1 VNITQHPAN
10 DWLELRLAGRLDATW
25 AEHVSN
31 TIESA
36 VRSGSHQIV
45 LNFAHVEYLSSLGI
59 RVLLQHYKR
68 LQSVNGSLM
77 VTDPSVTAL
86 SILKATGLA
95 SLLMGEA
102 VLATTEPT
110 PIVTSLTRA
119 GAAWQVY
126 PQAVTTPLRCTA
138 VGEPG
143 RLAATCYTDS
153 DCRALTFPQGAFGL
167 GLGAFGADFADCRDR
182 FGEFLAAGGCAMTLP
197 TNDSHAQPDYVLA
210 EGELVPR
217 VETLYALTGAGD
229 FPAMIRFDSLPD
241 GAGKIGLSAL
251 VDSLLEIV
259 GGEAVAFVVLAEAA
273 GLVGATLRRS
283 PATGPVSLELP
294 DVRDCL
300 SFSTERVGEH
310 NLALLVGVAARGT
323 SQGAAAFLRPLAAD
337 GGAGIDLLGHVH
349 AALFPFRPVQRGE
362 LPFAG
367 AVANMLANA
376 TPITLMHV
384 MPDTRPFEGVG
395 ETELVRGAC
404 WAGPLGAIRVESSAA
419 A

>member
-10 DWLELRLAGRLDATW
+10 DWLELRLVGRLDATW
-25 AEHVSN
+25 AEHVSD

-36 VRSGSHQIV
+36 VRSGSHRIV
-45 LNFAHVEYLSSLGI
+45 LNFARVEYLSSLGI

-68 LQSVNGSLM
+68 LQSVNGRLT
-77 VTDPSVTAL
+77 VTEPSATAL

-95 SLLMGEA
+95 SVLVGEA
-102 VLATTEPT
+102 VLVEAGTIPA
-110 PIVTSLTRA
+110 VTSLTRA
-119 GAAWQVY
+119 GATWQVY
-126 PQAVTTPLRCTA
+126 PQRVTTPLSCTA
-138 VGEPG
+138 VGDPG
-143 RLAATCYTDS
+143 RLAASGYTAG
-153 DCRALTFPQGAFGL
+153 DCRALTFPHGAFGL

-229 FPAMIRFDSLPD
+229 FPVMIRFDSLAD
-241 GAGKIGLSAL
+241 GTGKIGLCAL
-251 VDSLLEIV
+251 VDSLLDIV
-259 GGEAVAFVVLAEAA
+259 SGQMVAFVVLAEAA

-283 PATGPVSLELP
+283 PAMGPLSLELP

-310 NLALLVGVAARGT
+310 NLALLVGVAARGA
-323 SQGAAAFLRPLAAD
+323 SPGSAAFLRPLEADASAAS
-337 GGAGIDLLGHVH
+337 GLQAHVH

-367 AVANMLANA
+367 AIASMLASSA
-376 TPITLMHV
+376 PTTLMHL
-384 MPDTRPFEGVG
+384 MPDIRPFEGVG

-404 WAGPLGAIRVESSAA
+404 WAGPLRTIATESSAA

>member
-10 DWLELRLAGRLDATW
+10 DWLELRLVGRLDATW
-25 AEHVSN
+25 AGHVSD
-31 TIESA
+31 TIEAA
-36 VRSGSHQIV
+36 VRSGAHQIA
-45 LNFAHVEYLSSLGI
+45 LNFAQVEYLSSLGI
-59 RVLLQHYKR
+59 RVLLQHYRR
-68 LQSVNGSLM
+68 LQSVNGSLT
-77 VTDPSVTAL
+77 VTEPSPTAL
-86 SILKATGLA
+86 GILKATGLA
-95 SLLMGEA
+95 SVLVGEA
-102 VLATTEPT
+102 VLVETERAPTATT
-110 PIVTSLTRA
+110 ITRA
-119 GAAWQVY
+119 GATWQIW
-126 PQAVTTPLRCTA
+126 PQTVTTPLSCTA

-143 RLAATCYTDS
+143 LLAATGYTAN
-153 DCRALTFPQGAFGL
+153 DCRSLVFPQGAFGL

-229 FPAMIRFDSLPD
+229 FPAMIRFDALAD

-251 VDSLLEIV
+251 VESLMEIV
-259 GGEAVAFVVLAEAA
+259 GGELVAFVVLAEAA

-310 NLALLVGVAARGT
+310 NLALLVGVAARG
-323 SQGAAAFLRPLAAD
+323 AAPAPAFLRPLATDVATA
-337 GGAGIDLLGHVH
+337 GALQGHVH

-367 AVANMLANA
+367 AIASMLAKA
-376 TPITLMHV
+376 TPTTLMHV

-404 WAGPLGAIRVESSAA
+404 WAGALGTIAIHTSAA